1 MLYCKLIKLAS
12 IHFEYI
18 VQQLSETTEKHQGVI
33 MNIALR
39 LQEKGRKEGFEIGFK
54 EGFEIGLKEVHE
66 EFRKQQLTTA
76 QYLLKSGVD
85 LELIINCTGL
95 SREEINSA
103 SK

>member
-12 IHFEYI
+12 IHFEYS
-18 VQQLSETTEKHQGVI
+18 VQQLSEATEKHQGVI

-39 LQEKGRKEGFEIGFK
+39 LQEKGRKEGIEEGIEKGRK
-54 EGFEIGLKEVHE
+54 EAYQ
-66 EFRKQQLTTA
+66 QQLTTA

>member
-1 MLYCKLIKLAS
+1 
-12 IHFEYI
+12 
-18 VQQLSETTEKHQGVI
+18 

-39 LQEKGRKEGFEIGFK
+39 LQEKGRKEGIEEGIEKGRK
-54 EGFEIGLKEVHE
+54 EAYQ
-66 EFRKQQLTTA
+66 QQLTTA

>member
-1 MLYCKLIKLAS
+1 
-12 IHFEYI
+12 
-18 VQQLSETTEKHQGVI
+18 

-39 LQEKGRKEGFEIGFK
+39 LQEKGRKEGFEIGFEIGFK

-95 SREEINSA
+95 SSEEINSA

>member
-1 MLYCKLIKLAS
+1 MS
-12 IHFEYI
+12 
-18 VQQLSETTEKHQGVI
+18 
-33 MNIALR
+33 IALR
-39 LQEKGRKEGFEIGFK
+39 LQEKGRK

-95 SREEINSA
+95 SREEINSV
-103 SK
+103 